1 MKGCT
6 KSGVFNPIKDCGKY
20 ATYGDVSFKIA
31 EEMRKPE
38 VLEYLAAIIDRV
50 MPKS

>member
-1 MKGCT
+1 MRSCT
-6 KSGVFNPIKDCGKY
+6 KSGVFNPIKNCGNY
-20 ATYGDVSFKIA
+20 AQYGDYSFKIA

-38 VLEYLAAIIDRV
+38 VLEYIAAIIDRV